1 MTDASSSSPVGYV
14 DDCGKLM
21 WINQMSMPD
30 NSCSASLREAGVKGA
45 GLWSYQH
52 TWNETIYWIIAT
64 AGNFMP
70 VGVVYGQDL

>member
-45 GLWSYQH
+45 GL
-52 TWNETIYWIIAT
+52 
-64 AGNFMP
+64 
-70 VGVVYGQDL
+70 